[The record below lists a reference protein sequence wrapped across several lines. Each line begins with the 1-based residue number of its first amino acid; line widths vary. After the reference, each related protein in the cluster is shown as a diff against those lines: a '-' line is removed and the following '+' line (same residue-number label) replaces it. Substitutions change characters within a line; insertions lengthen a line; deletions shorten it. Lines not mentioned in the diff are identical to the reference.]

1 MNVWRRDVK
10 LSNLMGEKPTKLS
23 DPLQYW
29 NIWLP
34 TECEDVLSDREFKTL
49 AGEKGRIISGRM
61 IGMGMGLEGRA
72 MRARLHHT
80 SRQPVVSPLSPSP

>member
-49 AGEKGRIISGRM
+49 AGEKGRIISAIKKAVEKEKWVWMVIDEEPDR
-61 IGMGMGLEGRA
+61 
-72 MRARLHHT
+72 
-80 SRQPVVSPLSPSP
+80 VVVELRRCKRR